1 MTTKTPE
8 ANQPIDSQAVEGL
21 FDCPAHRL
29 LSHPRV
35 IAAYRGLAGHPG
47 DTTPI
52 PLHCSLPEI
61 AFQMRDA
68 CTNPMRFIRHLATA
82 MGFAGEVPTTRES
95 KLTCMVAT
103 STPAQ
108 WIKAAVLAW
117 ERSLVTKECDSG
129 AESDV

>member
-1 MTTKTPE
+1 MTPKNPPE
-8 ANQPIDSQAVEGL
+8 SQRIDPQAVEGL

-68 CTNPMRFIRHLATA
+68 SCDKSGPRFVRHLAAVMASATP
-82 MGFAGEVPTTRES
+82 MPPTREG
-95 KLTCMVAT
+95 KLSWMVAV

-108 WIKAAVLAW
+108 WIKAAVLVW
-117 ERSLVTKECDSG
+117 EERSRVTENRDKGVE
-129 AESDV
+129 